1 MIAHPIPALPTP
13 ARRPFKA
20 RLYIQKFEL
29 KTLYHT
35 PSHIIAN
42 FLYDEILLEF

>member
-13 ARRPFKA
+13 AHRPFKA

-29 KTLYHT
+29 KT
-35 PSHIIAN
+35 PSHITTN
-42 FLYDEILLEF
+42 FLYDEIFLEFW

>member
-13 ARRPFKA
+13 AHRPFKA

-29 KTLYHT
+29 KT
-35 PSHIIAN
+35 PSHITTN
-42 FLYDEILLEF
+42 FLYDEILLES